1 MAETMTAKDLR
12 TAVEGTAAAFRCRRC
27 LQPAGGPGDKVFPP
41 TYAGAVYAVE
51 ERRVRYD
58 DGAEHVVPCVLLDSV
73 QSQANRMEEA
83 LQDAVDAGV
92 IAIPV
97 VEVRFPDER
106 LLQPVGRVTSLEAPH
121 RIADAILRDS
131 LLDGTRFPDSS
142 QGRRLAKVGLRHA
155 TPLYELCPTALV
167 FGMWDSTGPRGG
179 LGAKFQR
186 ALVSEVVGIGA
197 SFGTKT
203 TSRID
208 PLGIR
213 LGAGPVYR
221 AEGGPIGWTL
231 DEKSAARDAGK
242 PVKIKDGKPSQ
253 VNHGNVTPSFAK
265 YGKGAEGIDVMKRPD
280 VDAFWRIQSGSDAM
294 EQTSKFKSQWPSAR
308 EGQIAPGGVTI
319 SHAEQVVVLSL
330 PALRRLQFP
339 LDGGNAEVERDRAAR
354 TTLAALALCAAT
366 LAMESGLDLRSR
378 CLLWPD
384 GPAEWEL
391 LDKPGG
397 QPRRYTLDRTSAVAL
412 LKTAVQEAEGVGCS
426 WRTEPLTLIPSEPL
440 VELVR
445 KSQELAVKEGGEEAP
460 TE

>member
-1 MAETMTAKDLR
+1 
-12 TAVEGTAAAFRCRRC
+12 
-27 LQPAGGPGDKVFPP
+27 VFPP

-51 ERRVRYD
+51 ERRVRED
-58 DGAEHVVPCVLLDSV
+58 DGTEHVVSCVLLDSV

-83 LQDAVDAGV
+83 LQEAVDGGL

-97 VEVRFPDER
+97 VEVRFPDEG

-131 LLDGTRFPDSS
+131 LLGGTRFPDSEE
-142 QGRRLAKVGLRHA
+142 GRRLAQVDLRHA

-186 ALVSEVVGIGA
+186 ALVSEVVGVGA

-203 TSRID
+203 SSRID

-231 DEKSAARDAGK
+231 HEKSAAKDGGK
-242 PVKIKDGKPSQ
+242 PAKIKDGKPSQ

-265 YGKGAEGIDVMKRPD
+265 
-280 VDAFWRIQSGSDAM
+280 S
-294 EQTSKFKSQWPSAR
+294 
-308 EGQIAPGGVTI
+308 GGVTI
-319 SHAEQVVVLSL
+319 SHAEQTVVLSL
-330 PALRRLQFP
+330 PALRRLRFP
-339 LDGGNAEVERDRAAR
+339 PDGGQGDVARDVAAR

-366 LAMESGLDLRSR
+366 LAMETGLDLRSR

-391 LDKPGG
+391 LDRPGED
-397 QPRRYTLDRTSAVAL
+397 PHRYRLDRASAVAL
-412 LKTAVQEAEGVGCS
+412 LKTAVEEAQGAGCS
-426 WRTEPLTLIPSEPL
+426 WRTEPLTLTPSEPL

-445 KSQELAVKEGGEEAP
+445 KSQELAISEAGEEAG
-460 TE
+460 TV